1 MLVRPGLDE
10 DAVFQKDVG
19 CPQHVVAL
27 IDRISDMVE
36 TAARAGMIFR
46 IGDVV
51 ALVVDGEPTAAEP
64 AVVELNL
71 LRDTAAQCFDHEVAY
86 RADVSS
92 QQVEMVEPP
101 HADAAAVI
109 ALCDILE
116 RRSLGRRRLINTRI
130 VVNLEDMSVGIVEA
144 I

>member
-1 MLVRPGLDE
+1 
-10 DAVFQKDVG
+10 
-19 CPQHVVAL
+19 
-27 IDRISDMVE
+27 
-36 TAARAGMIFR
+36 
-46 IGDVV
+46 
-51 ALVVDGEPTAAEP
+51 
-64 AVVELNL
+64 
-71 LRDTAAQCFDHEVAY
+71 RDTAAQCFDHEVAY

-144 I
+144 IGSTVAEIAFDPADAAAHLFDDGDPALKSRLRRS